1 MIGIDKNIKGKV
13 AALINVE
20 IPKNR
25 PDKYNEYSESF
36 LYINFNKKNKQEEKV
51 NKNIVSDKI
60 CELIIII
67 NGEKHANSPV
77 YN

>member
-25 PDKYNEYSESF
+25 PAKYNEYSESL
-36 LYINFNKKNKQEEKV
+36 LYINFNKKNT
-51 NKNIVSDKI
+51 NKK
-60 CELIIII
+60 
-67 NGEKHANSPV
+67 KR
-77 YN
+77 